1 MAREPLLRRLVGAIL
16 RARREAQGRTLR
28 DVAVEA
34 RVSVA
39 YLSEIERGR
48 KEASSEVLVAVCGA
62 LGMGLADLLAEA
74 HRTLVGHAQ
83 VVDLTAAGVPGR
95 TSGGT
100 LHVLQ
105 PAHAPGP
112 TTGTS
117 ATVLLRAA

>member
-28 DVAVEA
+28 DVATDA

-83 VVDLTAAGVPGR
+83 VVDLTAGVPGR

-105 PAHAPGP
+105 PAHAAGP
-112 TTGTS
+112 TT
-117 ATVLLRAA
+117 AAPAQVLLRAA

>member
-28 DVAVEA
+28 DVATDA

-74 HRTLVGHAQ
+74 HRTLVGHVQ
-83 VVDLTAAGVPGR
+83 VVDLTTAGPGR

-105 PAHAPGP
+105 PAHVPGP